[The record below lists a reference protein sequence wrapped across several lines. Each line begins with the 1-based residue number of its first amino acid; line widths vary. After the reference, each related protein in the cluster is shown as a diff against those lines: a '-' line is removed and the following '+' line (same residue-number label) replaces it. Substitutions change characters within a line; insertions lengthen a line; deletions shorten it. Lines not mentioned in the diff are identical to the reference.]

1 MRPAS
6 APAIFRLL
14 TGWAL
19 VIAAGVL
26 ALLGGVYA
34 FVRSTSNLH
43 VVEAGVVYRSG
54 QMPAGRLAELL
65 RKEGIKSVIN
75 LRGAH
80 AGEPWYDQERDCVRQ
95 AGGRLLDYPFSA
107 RKELTRQQLK
117 EISELVRSAPK
128 PVLIHCLGGADRTGL
143 VCAVYC
149 VDRGAASPPAQLSVR
164 YGHFPY
170 LLWEDAAAMDLSL
183 DHYLRVIAE
192 AGVRAS
198 R

>member
-1 MRPAS
+1 MRLAS
-6 APAIFRLL
+6 APASVRLFI
-14 TGWAL
+14 GRAL
-19 VIAAGVL
+19 AISVGML
-26 ALLGGVYA
+26 ALLGGAYA
-34 FVRSTSNLH
+34 YVQSASNLH

-54 QMPAGRLAELL
+54 QMPAGQLGEFL
-65 RKEGIKSVIN
+65 RKEGIRSVIN

-80 AGEPWYDQERDCVRQ
+80 AGESWYDQERDCVSL

-107 RKELTRQQLK
+107 QKELTRQQLK
-117 EISELVRSAPK
+117 QISELVRSAPK

-149 VDRGAASPPAQLSVR
+149 VDRGVASAASQLSVR

-170 LLWEDAAAMDLSL
+170 LLWESAAAMDISL
-183 DHYLRVIAE
+183 DRYLRVIAE

-198 R
+198 H